1 LSTTEPCSKAWIRGC
16 IKPKDAGML
25 SYPVLVTSPPVCGDK
40 TTPTRNDCIA
50 WLGLIVG
57 GVLGSS
63 PGKSGFKAYRLY
75 PVGTGLT
82 PKRL

>member
-1 LSTTEPCSKAWIRGC
+1 
-16 IKPKDAGML
+16 
-25 SYPVLVTSPPVCGDK
+25 LVRVD
-40 TTPTRNDCIA
+40 
-50 WLGLIVG
+50 G

-82 PKRL
+82 PKKGYKAGLPPPPKKKERKKKYLNQNMKYLSI